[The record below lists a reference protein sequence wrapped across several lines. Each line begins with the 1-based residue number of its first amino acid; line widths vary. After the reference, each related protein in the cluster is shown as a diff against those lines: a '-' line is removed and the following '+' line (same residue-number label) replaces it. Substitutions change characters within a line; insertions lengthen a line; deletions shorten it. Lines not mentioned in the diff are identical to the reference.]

1 MKQPTCTR
9 GFVAMLRPLLVV
21 RARMCVAVVTLA
33 LVAWWEAA
41 PGVVSAQREVFEA
54 IAKGDEQTVT
64 ALLDRGLPVTT
75 TNEQRYSL
83 VHWAAITRQTRIAA
97 LLVTR
102 GAPVNTT
109 GPGGRTPLHD
119 AALSGDAGLVRLF
132 VDSGARVYAADQ
144 LGKMP
149 LDVAIEQGSRA
160 LFPLLK
166 PLHVAAEQGE
176 VERVRGLVHAEP
188 ASVQARDESGATA
201 LHVAARAGRR
211 EIAAMLL
218 ESGADINARGA
229 CGETPLRVALER
241 GRQETSAFLQSKN
254 AEDQS
259 DDLLLRRSLPAGE
272 AIIWYLFDVGWV
284 VRTSAHV
291 LVFDYVPARRNMV
304 LPPTVRP
311 CLGSGE
317 MDPVQLRNQ
326 NVVVFASF
334 LRDENHRDVIFSWRK
349 IIPRIT
355 YVIGDETAGDA
366 AAVHI
371 PPRAERRVG
380 DLQVLTIPTTGYGEG
395 FIVTVDGLTI
405 FYGGDLQSSEDFW
418 PAFTREID
426 YIRKRVT
433 RIHVAFLQMMFEEQI
448 SSSKGVLYAL
458 QTLRPAA
465 MFPNSAVAG
474 KRFFPGFVQAVTDAR
489 LPTVVRSA
497 RHRGDVFF
505 HPTPPTPAPTPASAP
520 WLVRGGEASGRAGNW
535 QPNIR
540 RGPRGSRRN
549 T

>member
-1 MKQPTCTR
+1 MY
-9 GFVAMLRPLLVV
+9 
-21 RARMCVAVVTLA
+21 VAVVTLV
-33 LVAWWEAA
+33 LVAWWQAA
-41 PGVVSAQREVFEA
+41 PGVVSAQRDVFEA
-54 IAKGDEQTVT
+54 IAKGDEQAVT
-64 ALLDRGLPVTT
+64 ALLDRSLPLAA
-75 TNEQRYSL
+75 TNEQGYSL

-119 AALSGDAGLVRLF
+119 AALSGDASLVRLF
-132 VDSGARVYAADQ
+132 VDAGARVYAADK
-144 LGKMP
+144 LGKTP
-149 LDVAIEQGSRA
+149 LDVAIEQGNRA

-176 VERVRGLVHAEP
+176 AERVRRLVRAEP
-188 ASVQARDESGATA
+188 ASVHARDESGATA
-201 LHVAARAGRR
+201 LHLAARADRR
-211 EIAAMLL
+211 EVAALLL

-229 CGETPLRVALER
+229 CGETPLRMALEHG
-241 GRQETSAFLQSKN
+241 GRDVTALLQSKK

-259 DDLLLRRSLPAGE
+259 DALLLRRSLLAGE

-291 LVFDYVPARRNMV
+291 LVFDYVPARHNMA
-304 LPPTVRP
+304 LPQTVRP

-317 MDPVQLRNQ
+317 IDPAQLRNQ

-334 LRDENHRDVIFSWRK
+334 LRDSNHRDVIFSWRK

-355 YVIGDETAGDA
+355 YVIGDETAGDP
-366 AAVHI
+366 AAVYI

-380 DLQVLTIPTTGYGEG
+380 DLQVLTIPATGYGEG

-405 FYGGDLQSSEDFW
+405 FYGGDHQSSEGLW

-426 YIRKRVT
+426 YIRKRMA
-433 RIHVAFLQMMFEEQI
+433 RIHVAFLQMMFEEQM

-458 QTLRPAA
+458 DALRPVA
-465 MFPNSAVAG
+465 MFPNSAVAAE
-474 KRFFPGFVQAVTDAR
+474 RFFRRFVQAVTDAR
-489 LPTVVRSA
+489 LPTQVRSA
-497 RHRGDVFF
+497 SRRGDVFF
-505 HPTPPTPAPTPASAP
+505 FPGSPTPAPTPASAP
-520 WLVRGGEASGRAGNW
+520 WQVRGGAASEQADN
-535 QPNIR
+535 R
-540 RGPRGSRRN
+540 R
-549 T
+549 